1 MQCLALVQ
9 CHVTGKKTLIFPD
22 TRASGKYCFN
32 AENFC
37 FLLEVQ
43 TIFYLKYENHLLN
56 LYIGVSK
63 TKSRRARNPLY
74 QSVEDLTENTCT
86 KDSMKHVYNN
96 VKYSED
102 NDDYDTLQAIPP
114 PSGSGKLIA
123 RTKKVNKYRYCLS
136 PTDPPVPLRAVPR
149 AQSPQ
154 YEKINL
160 QAPKRLKNI
169 DHSAKPTGKSSSDGN
184 TKVLQRRHSPIYEMM
199 ELSHQD
205 MRPQSSVLPAQPPT
219 LPKRGHRHRATT
231 KVSNIATESMCHP
244 PQSVATHPASLH
256 SQEGTATTQSHLHK
270 DPGITS
276 GGEQTV
282 EDEGEK
288 EIVAQ
293 KEDNENMSGDEK
305 RAAPDNLYS
314 LVKKDQ
320 AYSSI
325 IKKQRM
331 LESEEY
337 EEQRLPSPYIMPV
350 KKTQSLLV
358 EDEREVVEMQAMS
371 SHSQPNTSFI
381 I

>member
-1 MQCLALVQ
+1 M
-9 CHVTGKKTLIFPD
+9 
-22 TRASGKYCFN
+22 
-32 AENFC
+32 
-37 FLLEVQ
+37 
-43 TIFYLKYENHLLN
+43 NHLLT
-56 LYIGVSK
+56 LYIGNSK
-63 TKSRRARNPLY
+63 NISRRARNPLY

-86 KDSMKHVYNN
+86 KDSIKHVYNN
-96 VKYSED
+96 VKFSED
-102 NDDYDTLQAIPP
+102 NDDYDTLKAVHPP
-114 PSGSGKLIA
+114 HLSGSGKLIA

-149 AQSPQ
+149 AHSPQ

-160 QAPKRLKNI
+160 QAPKRPKNI
-169 DHSAKPTGKSSSDGN
+169 LQDHSAKPTGKSSSDSN
-184 TKVLQRRHSPIYEMM
+184 MKVLQRRNSPIYEMM
-199 ELSHQD
+199 ELSHRD
-205 MRPQSSVLPAQPPT
+205 ICPQSSVLPAQPPT
-219 LPKRGHRHRATT
+219 LPKRRHHHRATT
-231 KVSNIATESMCHP
+231 KINSIATESVCHP
-244 PQSVATHPASLH
+244 PQLVATLPASLH

-270 DPGITS
+270 DPGITN

-288 EIVAQ
+288 EIVAK
-293 KEDNENMSGDEK
+293 KEDNENMPGDEK

-331 LESEEY
+331 LESEGVHQY
-337 EEQRLPSPYIMPV
+337 EEQRMPSPYIMPV

-358 EDEREVVEMQAMS
+358 EDGREVVEIQAMS